1 MYYKIQKSLGRV
13 SAVLVDNIPQDGVC
27 VEFKNFSR
35 SNASIVIY
43 QHGKPNDLR
52 INGYTFPCVYNYI
65 KNIMGTDIYGG
76 DYAHVIDFEFI
87 DPSGALQHV
96 TSKNLYGGKEALAV
110 EYFYSLLYNISCC
123 KNVEQYEQLYEYI
136 IDNRLFGLNKTR
148 NAAIKVLGFIEAFSQ
163 HLSSI
168 ENTEFLTE
176 IRRKLD
182 IKYNEA
188 KCIIAT
194 SDSPV

>member
-136 IDNRLFGLNKTR
+136 IDKCKENGYSVQTGIFGADMKVELLND
-148 NAAIKVLGFIEAFSQ
+148 G
-163 HLSSI
+163 
-168 ENTEFLTE
+168 
-176 IRRKLD
+176 
-182 IKYNEA
+182 
-188 KCIIAT
+188 
-194 SDSPV
+194 PVTICMDTKNKE